1 MNFYYCRYVDIK
13 PQTESKRDYKF
24 QYDVNKV
31 SSKTTKTVNKSRK
44 RKKNNNNA
52 LRSEQ
57 LESSL
62 WFDVE
67 KKIMQIAMSRLQS
80 CVQKKSFL
88 KTRHSS
94 PVTL

>member
-1 MNFYYCRYVDIK
+1 M
-13 PQTESKRDYKF
+13 SKRDYKF

-31 SSKTTKTVNKSRK
+31 SSKTTKTVNKNRK
-44 RKKNNNNA
+44 IKKSTITIA

-67 KKIMQIAMSRLQS
+67 K
-80 CVQKKSFL
+80 
-88 KTRHSS
+88 
-94 PVTL
+94 